1 MTRLTTLDLP
11 QFHRATIGFDR
22 LFNELERGFANS
34 PNGNGYPPYNI
45 AQINEDEY
53 MISVAVAG
61 FGMDNLEITKD
72 GDQLQIVGTTPKGDE
87 TVNYLH
93 KGIGGRNFRREFTLA
108 DHVNVVGA
116 SLDLGM
122 LNVHLKREVP
132 EALKPKTIEINA
144 VEKTPAEEKINAEQN
159 AIIQAARNAKIVAE
173 AELASK

>member
-11 QFHRATIGFDR
+11 HFHRATIGFDR

-53 MISVAVAG
+53 MISLAVAG
-61 FGMDNLEITKD
+61 FGMDNLSITTD
-72 GDQLQIVGTTPKGDE
+72 GDQLKIEGTAPKGDE
-87 TVNYLH
+87 DVNYLH

-108 DHVNVVGA
+108 DHVKVANA
-116 SLDLGM
+116 NLELGM

-132 EALKPKTIEINA
+132 EALKPKTI
-144 VEKTPAEEKINAEQN
+144 KINEGLT
-159 AIIQAARNAKIVAE
+159 IEGETDK
-173 AELASK
+173 